1 MVFMSSYHVQMDSL
15 YFHLMK
21 GLTLKDKTNIFIGT
35 LFTKTSMIH
44 KNPLLQYD
52 GTVGFY
58 PHCFFCLYQNE
69 GGNIDKNW

>member
-1 MVFMSSYHVQMDSL
+1 
-15 YFHLMK
+15 MK

-69 GGNIDKNW
+69 GGNIDKN